1 MFMCYFLS
9 SQDILLN
16 LNVSESGATWMA
28 GCQSQKHELGM
39 TRRQMLF
46 LNTTQC
52 GYSVLLSRRVF
63 DVLVLFVRR
72 RVERCDLV
80 VVIDWLE
87 LAYGI
92 SSEG

>member
-1 MFMCYFLS
+1 
-9 SQDILLN
+9 
-16 LNVSESGATWMA
+16 
-28 GCQSQKHELGM
+28 
-39 TRRQMLF
+39 MLF

-52 GYSVLLSRRVF
+52 GYSVLLSRRVL